1 MGDGPAWYGDPMFR
15 GDAACGLVLRVAQVV
30 ETQGSCNEPRRVFD
44 SAQSHERHKVAK
56 TIFAPIN
63 LQMAKTVLT
72 QAALDDVASVTSRT
86 EIRFGLDGWTE
97 ARRSFH
103 IGTAPADA
111 LWLRVATAETMQSHS
126 PYP

>member
-1 MGDGPAWYGDPMFR
+1 MGDGPPWYGDPMFR
-15 GDAACGLVLRVAQVV
+15 GDAACGLVLRVAQVI
-30 ETQGSCNEPRRVFD
+30 ETQGSCNEPWRVFD

-97 ARRSFH
+97 ARRFFH
-103 IGTAPADA
+103 LRSAPTDVRRLLGA
-111 LWLRVATAETMQSHS
+111 VAETVRSQS